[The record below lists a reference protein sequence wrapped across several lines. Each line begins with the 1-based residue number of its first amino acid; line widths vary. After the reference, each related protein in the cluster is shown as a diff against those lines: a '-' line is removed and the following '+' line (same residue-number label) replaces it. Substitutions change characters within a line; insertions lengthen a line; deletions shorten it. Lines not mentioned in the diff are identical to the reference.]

1 MNDKMVMELYSE
13 DISRIKLP
21 PISDKVLR
29 AVREKK
35 EIEKRPSDK
44 PEHHTAPSK
53 AHRKIP
59 IKYIFAA
66 MLTLLVASVPIIV
79 ILTNDASVSVAP
91 EGSSNVSTVKE
102 ESDNPSAAANALERI
117 KEQQIYGAVSLSGKT
132 EKELDEL
139 LLTYNG
145 DSKVYEDDSYIYSF
159 DSSGNL
165 IELVNKTPVDENGA
179 AVSEEETKDN
189 AKSFLNVFFAD
200 WNNYSYDT
208 EITNMNNAIPAWRI
222 VFSKKVQGL
231 LQKKITM
238 TFDKS
243 GNIRRIVLS
252 GTGNDVGIISKSEAI
267 QIALNEIQS
276 GKYLLPDFNTKDV
289 DIIVETEYK
298 DNQPYYLVSID
309 DISIDK
315 YVEIII
321 DIQINPKTGQIMQID
336 Y

>member
-35 EIEKRPSDK
+35 EIEKKPSDK

-59 IKYIFAA
+59 IKFIFVA

-79 ILTNDASVSVAP
+79 ILTNDASVPVAP

-102 ESDNPSAAANALERI
+102 ESDNPSVVANALKRI
-117 KEQQIYGAVSLSGKT
+117 KEQQLYGEVSLSGKT

-139 LLTYNG
+139 LLTYNS

-165 IELVNKTPVDENGA
+165 TELVNKTPVDENGA
-179 AVSEEETKDN
+179 AVSEEEIKDKTKKLISEYFSEWED
-189 AKSFLNVFFAD
+189 A
-200 WNNYSYDT
+200 SY
-208 EITNMNNAIPAWRI
+208 EISIKENKDAYPAWSLHI
-222 VFSKKVQGL
+222 IKEQSDIILKNMLVTYDV
-231 LQKKITM
+231 
-238 TFDKS
+238 S
-243 GNIRRIVLS
+243 GNVIRMVCS
-252 GTGNDVGIISKSEAI
+252 AEGYDVGAVSMEEAAG
-267 QIALNEIQS
+267 IALAEIRS
-276 GKYLLPDFNTKDV
+276 GKYDVSEFEDKDV
-289 DIIVETEYK
+289 EINVDVKYIDNKSCYQVCISRIPIEMDIMMSAIIR
-298 DNQPYYLVSID
+298 ID
-309 DISIDK
+309 PFTG
-315 YVEIII
+315 EIISV
-321 DIQINPKTGQIMQID
+321 DF
-336 Y
+336 